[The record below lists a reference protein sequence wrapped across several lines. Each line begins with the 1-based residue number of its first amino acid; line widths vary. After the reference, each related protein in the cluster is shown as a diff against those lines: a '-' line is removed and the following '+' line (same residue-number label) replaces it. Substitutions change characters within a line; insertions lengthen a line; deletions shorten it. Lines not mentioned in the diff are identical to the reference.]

1 MIYKG
6 GQYKP
11 FNDAE
16 VKAIDDAAI
25 TLLEKGGTRVFTKTG
40 REAFKKAGAQV
51 DESTSVVRI
60 PRSMVEDAVDRAP
73 SKLVLCGRDPAND
86 CVLEGS
92 NVYMGTG
99 GTAINVL
106 DMETGQRRPSTSDDV
121 CGMARL
127 MDALDNIHV
136 FTINVYPNEIKNREE
151 VDVNRFYSAIT
162 NTSKHV
168 MGGIYSADGLK
179 EVVEMAAMIAGG
191 MDRLRARPFVSF
203 IALVISPLKIDDI
216 YGEFTCYLASEGL
229 PVVVPTE
236 PLCGTT
242 SPITMASNVVIHTA
256 ETLAGVVM
264 TQLINPGTPVICGSV
279 GSITD
284 LRTMGHLSGPIERGM
299 INAGVS
305 QMAQYYKLPYY
316 STAGMTDSKVVD
328 AQAGYESGMMNLL
341 VAMSGA
347 NYIHD
352 AAGLMEFDLTA
363 SYEKMVIDN
372 EIIGRCLRVL
382 RGIEVNDETI
392 ALDLMLEVG
401 AGRDDFLGEEHTVRH
416 MRTEFAENTI
426 SDRQHRSEWEAAG
439 SKDTF
444 ARAHEAA
451 KQLLAEHTP
460 LAIDADVDRL
470 IRERFSHLRDK

>member
-11 FNDAE
+11 FTDAE
-16 VKAIDDAAI
+16 VKRIHKAALM
-25 TLLEKGGTRVFTKTG
+25 LLEKGGVKVFTKTG
-40 REAFKKAGAQV
+40 REAFKKAGASV
-51 DESTSVVRI
+51 DNSTNLVKISQA
-60 PRSMVEDAVDRAP
+60 MLEDAIDSAP
-73 SKLVLCGRDPAND
+73 SKLILCGRNPEHD

-92 NVYMGTG
+92 NVYLGTG
-99 GTAINVL
+99 GTAIYVL
-106 DMETGQRRPSTSDDV
+106 DLDTGERRPSTNKDV
-121 CGMARL
+121 QQMARL
-127 MDALDNIHV
+127 MDALDNVHV
-136 FTINVYPNEIKNREE
+136 FTINVYPNEITNKDE
-151 VDVNRFYSAIT
+151 VDVNRFYSAIA

-168 MGGIYSADGLK
+168 MGGIYSMQGTKD
-179 EVVEMAAMIAGG
+179 VVEMAAMIAGG
-191 MDRLRARPFVSF
+191 MNKLRARPFVSF
-203 IALVISPLKIDDI
+203 ITLIISPLKIDDV
-216 YGEFTCYLASEGL
+216 YGEFTCYLAKEGL

-242 SPITMASNVVIHTA
+242 SPVTMASNVVLHVA

-264 TQLINPGTPVICGSV
+264 TQLIRKGAPVICGSV
-279 GSITD
+279 GSISD
-284 LRTMGHLSGPIERGM
+284 MRTLAHLSGPIERGM

-316 STAGMTDSKVVD
+316 STAGTSDSKVVD

-372 EIIGRCLRVL
+372 EAIGMALRVL

-392 ALDLMLEVG
+392 ALDVILDVG
-401 AGRDDFLGEEHTVRH
+401 AGGDFLGQEHTVKY
-416 MRTEFAENTI
+416 MRTEFAPSTV
-426 SDRQHRSEWEAAG
+426 SDREHRETWEAAG
-439 SKDTF
+439 SKDSFT
-444 ARAHEAA
+444 RAHEIAL
-451 KQLLAEHTP
+451 KILANHEP
-460 LAIDADVDRL
+460 MAVDPNVNSQ
-470 IRERFSHLRDK
+470 IRKRFNTIMAE